1 MTTSIILLIAGW
13 LTLLADLIYGLPPEF
28 GAIGIHCFIG
38 AIILAEIE
46 KQREVKHG

>member
-1 MTTSIILLIAGW
+1 VKISIQLTIAGW

-38 AIILAEIE
+38 AMILADIE
-46 KQREVKHG
+46 RRTKV